1 MAPPARPA
9 PPRYRRLRQTASFL
23 AATET
28 HTFASS
34 VAAHA
39 LLSFFPFLVLL
50 LSLTRGLLRSPRL
63 YHGLLALL
71 GAYLPVADTATE
83 STRTF
88 IITNLQ
94 AVVEHRGPVE
104 LVSLGILLITCTG
117 VFLPLEVALNQIWG
131 APRNRSYLRNWAI
144 AIGLAFGC
152 GVLGM
157 LSASFTALTETYSL
171 RLDRYLHRL
180 PWLHLHSLPG
190 DPVTLAAVSIAIV
203 RAGAL
208 PFTIAI
214 FFLVYWRL
222 PNTRVAARR
231 VLPAAIT
238 AGLLWEISKYVY
250 ILLLPW
256 LNFREIYGPFAISVS
271 LLLWAYVSALI
282 LLTCAEMVAPEST
295 LDGQA
300 MLDFSAPTPEPSPL
314 MTTPI
319 PAPSDAAFSRAQG
332 PDLSVGPE
340 LALPAAGRPTEPQP
354 R

>member
-1 MAPPARPA
+1 MPA
-9 PPRYRRLRQTASFL
+9 PPPTSPVRYRRLRQTASYL
-23 AATET
+23 VATET

-63 YHGLLALL
+63 YQGLLALL
-71 GAYLPVADTATE
+71 RAYLPVADTAADRTQ
-83 STRTF
+83 TF

-94 AVVEHRGPVE
+94 ALVEHRGPVE
-104 LVSLGILLITCTG
+104 LVSLGILLVTCTG
-117 VFLPLEVALNQIWG
+117 VFLPLEVALNHIWG
-131 APRNRSYLRNWAI
+131 AERNRSYLRNWAL
-144 AIGLAFGC
+144 AIGLAFAC

-171 RLDRYLHRL
+171 RLDHFLHRL
-180 PWLHLHSLPG
+180 PWLHLHTLPG
-190 DPVTLAAVSIAIV
+190 DPVTLAALSIAIV

-208 PFTIAI
+208 PFTVAI

-256 LNFREIYGPFAISVS
+256 LNFRDIYGPFAISVS

-295 LDGQA
+295 PARQA
-300 MLDFSAPTPEPSPL
+300 VLDFSSPQPEPSPA
-314 MTTPI
+314 TPAQVPSPAQSAI
-319 PAPSDAAFSRAQG
+319 PRVERANSQ
-332 PDLSVGPE
+332 VGPE
-340 LALPAAGRPTEPQP
+340 FAIPVGSPGEPVQ